1 MRKHHEFGRKLRTLV
16 SVIFLK
22 SAVHQVIPIDYFC
35 AVHTFKNLTVIF
47 IQKNISFLMLL

>member
-35 AVHTFKNLTVIF
+35 AVHTFRNLTVIF